1 MSEGIDTDTVKA
13 RLTQALDAIECV
25 GCLHHGSFAF
35 EVSVVSAAFEGKSL
49 LQRHRLVNDAL
60 RAEMPKIHA
69 LSVKRAVTPSQA
81 TTQASQ
87 ADQHRILCCASAS
100 KADEPAS
107 KSHSTCPAIASVS
120 QLLLYVQSPT
130 QAGSSSGASSDG
142 ENIAALPVSQEKGK
156 LRGPGLDLLLQLHML

>member
-1 MSEGIDTDTVKA
+1 MSEGINTDTVKA

-25 GCLHHGSFAF
+25 VIDTSGGCGAAF

-81 TTQASQ
+81 TAQASQ
-87 ADQHRILCCASAS
+87 ADQC
-100 KADEPAS
+100 
-107 KSHSTCPAIASVS
+107 V
-120 QLLLYVQSPT
+120 
-130 QAGSSSGASSDG
+130 
-142 ENIAALPVSQEKGK
+142 AAAQ
-156 LRGPGLDLLLQLHML
+156 